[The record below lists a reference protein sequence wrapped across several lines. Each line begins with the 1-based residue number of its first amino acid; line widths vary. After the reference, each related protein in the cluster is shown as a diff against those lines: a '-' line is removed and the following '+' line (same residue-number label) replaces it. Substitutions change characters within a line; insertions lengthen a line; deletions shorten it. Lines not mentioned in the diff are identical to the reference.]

1 MDWLTQIFAEQSTG
15 GLLIST
21 VVALAS
27 GFLSSW
33 LTYRFVKRQELDD
46 AAEREYNLEARKRL
60 YHAIGPLRFQLV
72 MACRDVATRIAHYGS
87 DQQYSMTISSYYG
100 RNTLYRLLRPIAIG
114 ELIEQQITYADFSVD
129 PTALELLGFK
139 RAAALALTD
148 SETILDHPKANW
160 SYQTEHLFSGT
171 IGKLANSL
179 VIQDED
185 ASNKKR
191 PMNFHEFEELIRKPK
206 NLNLFEP
213 LVTILDDFTITGKPI
228 FWLRLICFGYI
239 CNEYVGRAGKA
250 IGFESH
256 PFDLDKLLSVSGDDY
271 ILSNIE
277 RYKEVFQSLARTRL

>member
-1 MDWLTQIFAEQSTG
+1 MDWLTQFLAEQGVS
-15 GLLIST
+15 GLLISA

-72 MACRDVATRIAHYGS
+72 IACKDLATRIVNYGY
-87 DQQYSMTISSYYG
+87 DPRYSMTIGNYYG
-100 RNTLYRLLRPIAIG
+100 RNTLYRLIRPIAIA

-129 PTALELLGFK
+129 PAALGLLGFK
-139 RAAALALTD
+139 RAAASALSD

-171 IGKLANSL
+171 IGGLANSL
-179 VIQDED
+179 IIQDED

-213 LVTILDDFTITGKPI
+213 LVTILDDFTITSKPI

-239 CNEYVGRAGKA
+239 CNEYVVSAGKA

-256 PFDLDKLLSVSGDDY
+256 PFDLDRFLSVSGDDF

-277 RYKEVFQSLARTRL
+277 KYKEVFHSLARTRL